1 MTGAETEATRA
12 ARRVVVFAFDIAEAS
27 QIRTIRAI
35 RACDAC
41 VSSFSFRRGN
51 MNAGFHPDWQD
62 TPLGH
67 APNGVGP
74 GRLAALVRG
83 AIRVLW
89 HRRRLRQADVLLARN
104 LDMALLALLGR
115 WASGSRTPLVYQC
128 LDIHG
133 LFARRGPLAALAR
146 RAERFVLDRTHRLV
160 VSSPR
165 YLGAHFGP
173 VHGWKGPSQVVEN
186 GIWWPDGPPSRP
198 AAGPRPEGPLRLGW
212 VGTLRCPLTL
222 ALLVDT
228 ADRMGPRVQI
238 VLRGVVHRHQLP
250 EFDRVLSVRPNMR
263 YEGPYTYPQGLE
275 QAYRGLD
282 CVWAQDL
289 WQAGAN
295 SDWLLPNRLYEAG
308 FFGCPVIAVGG
319 TETASAVRRRA
330 LGLTIPEAR
339 AETLVPVLDAGRTAL
354 SRLRRGLLAR
364 PAAEFCLS
372 RDDVGRMLDLD
383 VPGSVAIDA
392 GPERDLSRAA

>member
-1 MTGAETEATRA
+1 MTVARTEAENR

-51 MNAGFHPDWQD
+51 MNAGFHPEWQD

-67 APNGVGP
+67 APNGIGL
-74 GRLAALVRG
+74 GRLVALARG
-83 AIRVLW
+83 AVRVLW

-115 WASGSRTPLVYQC
+115 WASGTRAPLVYQC

-133 LFARRGPLAALAR
+133 LFARRGPFAALAR

-165 YLGAHFGP
+165 YLDAHFGP
-173 VHGWKGPSQVVEN
+173 VHGWDGPVQVVEN
-186 GIWWPDGPPSRP
+186 GIWWPDGPPPRP
-198 AAGPRPEGPLRLGW
+198 AAEPRPERSLRLGW
-212 VGTLRCPLTL
+212 VGTLRCPRTL
-222 ALLVDT
+222 ALLADT

-263 YEGPYTYPQGLE
+263 YEGPYSYPQGLA

-282 CVWAQDL
+282 CVWGQDL

-308 FFGCPVIAVGG
+308 FFGCPVIAVAG
-319 TETASAVRRRA
+319 TETANAVQRRA
-330 LGLTIPEAR
+330 LGLVIPEAR
-339 AETLVPVLDAGRTAL
+339 ADVLVPVLDAGRTAL
-354 SRLRRGLLAR
+354 GRVRRGLLAR
-364 PAAEFCLS
+364 PGTEFCLS
-372 RDDVGRMLDLD
+372 RADVGRMLDLPQ
-383 VPGSVAIDA
+383 PGVFSIAADTA
-392 GPERDLSRAA
+392 KAMSRAA